1 MTRPLVLDGGLAT
14 SLEAYGRD
22 LSGGL
27 WSARLLV
34 EEPELVSR
42 VHREYFQ
49 AGADVAIT
57 ASYQAS
63 VTALTERGHS
73 RAEAQGFL
81 SRSVELAR
89 TERDA
94 FGGGL
99 VAASVGPYG
108 ASLADGSE
116 YTGAY
121 GLTEDQLHHWH
132 RERWRILTDSGADL
146 MACETLPSLQE
157 ARALARLLEETP
169 HVRAWFSF
177 SCADAEHISDG
188 TPLRQ
193 VAAELAPLRDQLLA
207 VGVNCVPPSD
217 VPGLLREVAGTGL
230 PTVAYP
236 NSGERWDADTQRWT
250 GTTDPRDFGH
260 AAAQWITD
268 GAVLVGGCCRTGP
281 EHVRALRTLVDALPD
296 QEGSGPGH

>member
-14 SLEAYGRD
+14 SLEAHGRD
-22 LSGGL
+22 LGGGL
-27 WSARLLV
+27 WSARLLA
-34 EEPELVSR
+34 EEPELVAR

-63 VTALTERGHS
+63 VAALTRRGHS
-73 RAEAQGFL
+73 RADAQGLL

-94 FGGGL
+94 FGRGL

-108 ASLADGSE
+108 ATLADGSE

-121 GLTEDQLHHWH
+121 GLTEDQLYQWH

-146 MACETLPSLQE
+146 MACETLPSLPE

-188 TPLRQ
+188 TPLRR
-193 VAAELAPLRDQLLA
+193 VAAELAPLHDRLLA
-207 VGVNCVPPSD
+207 VGVNCVPPGD
-217 VPGLLREVAGTGL
+217 VSSLLREVASTGL
-230 PTVAYP
+230 PGVAYP
-236 NSGERWDADTQRWT
+236 NSGEFWDAGAQRWT
-250 GTTDPRDFGH
+250 GTTDPEDFGR
-260 AAAQWITD
+260 AAARWITD
-268 GAVLVGGCCRTGP
+268 GAALVGGCCRTGP
-281 EHVRALRTLVDALPD
+281 AHVRAIRSLVDSLPA
-296 QEGSGPGH
+296 GS